1 LPVGQPT
8 GQNEFVVK
16 NRCACNTILRLL
28 FLLLLSMDVVES
40 SAGNIVIE
48 GRYQK
53 KNIFVVNAS
62 APDGVGYCIYQIT
75 VNSLVSSD
83 DVNTQAFEI
92 DLSLYKFKV
101 GDPVTVI
108 IKHKDGCLPRILNPG
123 ALEPSPSFECQRIE
137 CTRSGNLS
145 WETLNEQGKI
155 AFTIQQFKWNKW
167 VSVGEVMGNGTPSKN
182 NYNFQVQLT
191 SGSNRFRVVQKS
203 FDGDLRKS
211 QNCDVQSDVEPVAMR
226 YDKKSRKISFTA
238 ETNFELYNSFGQIVK
253 RGRGIEV
260 ECMSLPKGDYFIS
273 YDCKTEKITRK

>member
-1 LPVGQPT
+1 M
-8 GQNEFVVK
+8 K
-16 NRCACNTILRLL
+16 NRCTSSFLLRIT
-28 FLLLLSMDVVES
+28 LLLSFGFVAVEMR
-40 SAGNIVIE
+40 AGNIVIE

-53 KNIFVVNAS
+53 KNIFVVNAN
-62 APDGVGYCIYQIT
+62 AADGVGFCIYQIT
-75 VNSLVSSD
+75 VNSLVTSD

-108 IKHKDGCLPRILNPG
+108 IKHKDGCVPRVLNPG
-123 ALEPSPSFECQRIE
+123 ALEPTPSFECQHIE
-137 CTRSGNLS
+137 CSRTGNLS
-145 WETLNEQGKI
+145 WETINEEGKI

-167 VSVGEVMGNGTPSKN
+167 VSVGEVMGNGTPTKN
-182 NYNFQVQLT
+182 KYNFQTQLT

-211 QNCDVQSDVEPVAMR
+211 QNCDIQSDVEPVGMR
-226 YDKKSRKISFTA
+226 YDKKTRNISFTA

-260 ECMSLPKGDYFIS
+260 ECLSLPKGDYFIS
-273 YDCKTEKITRK
+273 YDCKTDKITRK

>member
-1 LPVGQPT
+1 M
-8 GQNEFVVK
+8 K
-16 NRCACNTILRLL
+16 NRCSCNFLFRALL
-28 FLLLLSMDVVES
+28 VVS
-40 SAGNIVIE
+40 LWLVASGSQAGNIVIE

-53 KNIFVVNAS
+53 KNIFVVNAN
-62 APDGVGYCIYQIT
+62 AADGVGFCIYQIT
-75 VNSLVSSD
+75 VNSLVTSD

-92 DLSLYKFKV
+92 DLSVYKFKV

-108 IKHKDGCLPRILNPG
+108 IKHKDGCVPRILNPG
-123 ALEPSPSFECQRIE
+123 ALEPAPSFECQRIE
-137 CTRSGNLS
+137 CSRTGNLT
-145 WETLNEQGKI
+145 WETIKEEGKI
-155 AFTIQQFKWNKW
+155 AFTIQQYKWNKW
-167 VSVGEVMGNGTPSKN
+167 VSIGEVMGNGTPAKN

-211 QNCDVQSDVEPVAMR
+211 QNCDIQSDVEPVAMR

-260 ECMSLPKGDYFIS
+260 ECLSLPKGDYFIS
-273 YDCKTEKITRK
+273 YDCKTDKITRK

>member
-1 LPVGQPT
+1 MD
-8 GQNEFVVK
+8 QNEFVVK
-16 NRCACNTILRLL
+16 NRCFCKSYLRIT
-28 FLLLLSMDVVES
+28 LLLSFGIFALDAL
-40 SAGNIVIE
+40 AGNIVIE

-53 KNIFVVNAS
+53 KNIFVVNAN
-62 APDGVGYCIYQIT
+62 AADGVGFCIYQIT
-75 VNSLVSSD
+75 VNSLVTSD

-108 IKHKDGCLPRILNPG
+108 IKHKDGCVPRVLNPG

-137 CTRSGNLS
+137 CSRSGNLT
-145 WETLNEQGKI
+145 WETIHEEGKI
-155 AFTIQQFKWNKW
+155 PFTIQQYKWNKW
-167 VSVGEVMGNGTPSKN
+167 VSVGEVMGNGTPAKN
-182 NYNFQVQLT
+182 SYNFQVQLT

-211 QNCDVQSDVEPVAMR
+211 QNCDIQSDVEPVAMR

-260 ECMSLPKGDYFIS
+260 ECLSLPKGDYFIS
-273 YDCKTEKITRK
+273 YDCKTDKITRK

>member
-1 LPVGQPT
+1 
-8 GQNEFVVK
+8 VK